1 MNQFK
6 TALNSGNTIS
16 DDLFTDLIN
25 EFTKLQTAAKTY
37 RNEAGD
43 TRIKDQVIY
52 WLDCWDDTTEAG
64 AAIALINGVKS
75 SARWC

>member
-1 MNQFK
+1 MINQNMDSRVTPLQESVELKDRLNQFK

-43 TRIKDQVIY
+43 TV
-52 WLDCWDDTTEAG
+52 
-64 AAIALINGVKS
+64 
-75 SARWC
+75 